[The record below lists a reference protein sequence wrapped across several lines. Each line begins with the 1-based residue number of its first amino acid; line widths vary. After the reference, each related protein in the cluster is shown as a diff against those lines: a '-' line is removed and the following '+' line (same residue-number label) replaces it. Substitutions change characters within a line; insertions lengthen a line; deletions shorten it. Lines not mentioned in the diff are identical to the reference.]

1 MIELSRRAAAQLDS
15 LLAPFSEKKRPEA
28 MRNLLSALREARD
41 AIQANPDGGLTATRP
56 YPTLA
61 KPICLMAV
69 DFRKVRDSVLRR
81 YPFLESTA
89 EERRAIFEDQCA
101 MGCHP

>member
-1 MIELSRRAAAQLDS
+1 VIELSRRAAAQLDS

-41 AIQANPDGGLTATRP
+41 AIQANPDGGLTAPRP

-61 KPICLMAV
+61 RPGRHWLGSGRYWIAWRSRPVLKIVAV
-69 DFRKVRDSVLRR
+69 V
-81 YPFLESTA
+81 Y
-89 EERRAIFEDQCA
+89 DQA
-101 MGCHP
+101 DIPNRV